1 MYRHRVNKEDINKAD
16 KEYDS
21 VMNCVVLV
29 EIHLEKGNFE
39 QALGYIKDIEKSLKV
54 LKSLIEKNHTDSRII
69 GIVNRLKEVG
79 VDASTVIKALKKA
92 E

>member
-1 MYRHRVNKEDINKAD
+1 MCRNLVNKEDISTAD

-21 VMNCVVLV
+21 VMNCIVLV
-29 EIHLEKGNFE
+29 EIHLEKGNFD

-54 LKSLIEKNHTDSRII
+54 LKQLIEKNKTNSRVND
-69 GIVNRLKEVG
+69 IVNQLKEAG